1 MGGMA
6 LEVFADIT
14 CPFTHVGLKQVT
26 DHVAAMRDP
35 IDVVVRAWPL
45 EWVNGAP
52 LDVDAVMVKA
62 AALHDQ
68 LGVDDFAGLTA
79 DAWPA
84 TTIPALN
91 LAAQAYAVDTATGLA
106 VSIELRTALF
116 EEGRN
121 VGDLDVLRR
130 IAGRHGLQP
139 PQIEPLQAV
148 EDDYAAGQRR
158 GVRGSPHFFVGDDD
172 FFCPALDLGRDAD
185 GHLTARF
192 DRDMLADFFE
202 RVDA

>member
-26 DHVAAMRDP
+26 DHVAAMRRP
-35 IDVVVRAWPL
+35 VDVLVRAWPL

-52 LDVDAVMVKA
+52 LDVDAVVVKA

-68 LGVDDFAGLTA
+68 LGVDDFAGLRT

-84 TTIPALN
+84 STIPALN
-91 LAAQAYAVDTATGLA
+91 LAADAYARDAATGLA
-106 VSIELRTALF
+106 VSIALRTALF
-116 EEGRN
+116 EEGRDI
-121 VGDLDVLRR
+121 GDLDVLGQIGR
-130 IAGRHGLQP
+130 RHGLQLP
-139 PQIEPLQAV
+139 PLEPLPAV
-148 EDDYAAGQRR
+148 EADYEAGKLR
-158 GVRGSPHFFVGDDD
+158 GVRGSPHFFVGDDG